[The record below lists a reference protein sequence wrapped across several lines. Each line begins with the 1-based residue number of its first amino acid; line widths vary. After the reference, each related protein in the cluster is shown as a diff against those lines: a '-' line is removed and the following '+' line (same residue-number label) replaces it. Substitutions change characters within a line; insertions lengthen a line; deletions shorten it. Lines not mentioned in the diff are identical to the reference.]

1 MEGLHGNLCQLAR
14 ERMKEQ
20 GMNYLSFD
28 ENNNTVSNIMRG
40 NGGTIKKYCS
50 MLEQMGVKK
59 VSIDGDTVL
68 FESKE

>member
-1 MEGLHGNLCQLAR
+1 MNLS
-14 ERMKEQ
+14 
-20 GMNYLSFD
+20 SFD
-28 ENNNTVSNIMRG
+28 QTQRTSSTVMRG
-40 NGGTIKKYCS
+40 YGGQISTVCS